1 MALIMLAALKIGIL
15 DGDDIGLEVVP
26 ECVKVM
32 KAAAAKA
39 GLAVDWLPVPI
50 ARRAH
55 DEFGHT
61 VPPGTLE
68 TLEKL
73 DGWVLGPIGHR
84 EYPRNDPTWINAH
97 PLLRTHFQFFANYK
111 PFKSY
116 PNIPSM
122 HKNVDML
129 FLRETTE
136 GFKVD
141 ANLYRGYGEFMP
153 TEELAIGVCVTTRTK
168 SRLIAEAAF
177 EAARARPRRKVSA
190 VHKNTVYR
198 MGDGLFADECRKVA
212 ARYPEVEF
220 EEVIVDTCALRLV
233 MNPQQYDVL
242 VTTNLYGDILT
253 DEAAGLVGGLGLAP
267 GLNAGGRHAMAQA
280 THGSAPDIAGKGIA
294 NPYAMIMSGKML
306 FEWLALKC
314 GEPRAAQAAKLIG
327 EAMERVISEAEQLTP
342 DLGGK
347 GSTAKMGDAVA
358 TAV

>member
-1 MALIMLAALKIGIL
+1 MALKIGIL

-32 KAAAAKA
+32 RAAAAKVA
-39 GLAVDWLPVPI
+39 LAIDWLPVPI
-50 ARRAH
+50 ARKAH
-55 DEFGHT
+55 EQLGHT

-84 EYPRNDPTWINAH
+84 EYPRNDPTWVNAH

-116 PNIPSM
+116 ANIPSV
-122 HKNVDML
+122 HKGVDML

-141 ANLYRGYGEFMP
+141 ANLFKGYGEFMP

-177 EAARARPRRKVSA
+177 EAARARPRKKVSA

-198 MGDGLFADECRKVA
+198 MGDGLFAEECRKVA
-212 ARYPEVEF
+212 GRYPDVEF

-267 GLNAGGRHAMAQA
+267 GLNAGERHAMAQA
-280 THGSAPDIAGKGIA
+280 THGSAPDISGKGIA

-306 FEWLALKC
+306 FEWLAIKRS
-314 GEPRAAQAAKLIG
+314 EPKAAQAARLIDS
-327 EAMERVISEAEQLTP
+327 AMERVVAEAKHLTR

-347 GSTAKMGDAVA
+347 ASTAEMGDAVA
-358 TAV
+358 AAV

>member
-1 MALIMLAALKIGIL
+1 MFKLGIL
-15 DGDDIGLEVVP
+15 EGDDIGREVVP

-32 KAAAAKA
+32 KAAASRVD
-39 GLAVDWLPVPI
+39 LAIDWVAVPI

-55 DEFGHT
+55 DELGHT
-61 VPPGTLE
+61 LPPGTLE
-68 TLEKL
+68 TLETL
-73 DGWVLGPIGHR
+73 HGWVLGPIGHR
-84 EYPRNDPTWINAH
+84 EYPRDDPTWVNVH
-97 PLLRTHFQFFANYK
+97 PILRKHFQFFANYK

-116 PNIPSM
+116 PGIPSL
-122 HKNVDML
+122 HKDVDML

-141 ANLYRGYGEFMP
+141 GNMFAGYGEFQP
-153 TEELAIGVCVTTRTK
+153 TEDMAIGICVTTRYK

-177 EAARARPRRKVSA
+177 EAAANRPRRKVSA

-198 MGDGLFADECRKVA
+198 MGDGLFAAECRKVA
-212 ARYPEVEF
+212 ARYPTIEF

-267 GLNAGGRHAMAQA
+267 GLNAGLRHAMAQA
-280 THGSAPDIAGKGIA
+280 THGSAPDIAGLGIA

-306 FEWLALKC
+306 FEWLAVKFS
-314 GEPRAAQAAKLIG
+314 ESRAAAAAALITH
-327 EAMERVISEAEQLTP
+327 AMDRVIAESRYLTR
-342 DLGGK
+342 DLGGDA
-347 GSTAKMGDAVA
+347 STQQMGDAVA
-358 TAV
+358 AAL

>member
-1 MALIMLAALKIGIL
+1 MALKIGIL
-15 DGDDIGLEVVP
+15 EGDDIGLEVVP

-32 KAAAAKA
+32 KAAAAKS
-39 GLAVDWLPVPI
+39 GLAIDWRPVPI

-55 DEFGHT
+55 EQFGHT
-61 VPPGTLE
+61 IPPGTLE
-68 TLEKL
+68 TLDQL
-73 DGWVLGPIGHR
+73 DGWILGPIGHR
-84 EYPRNDPTWINAH
+84 EYPKNDPTWVNAH
-97 PLLRTHFQFFANYK
+97 PVLRTHFQFFANYK

-116 PNIPSM
+116 PNIPSV

-141 ANLYRGYGEFMP
+141 ANLFKGYGEFQP
-153 TEELAIGVCVTTRTK
+153 TEDMAIGICVTTRRK

-177 EAARARPRRKVSA
+177 DAARARPRRKVSA
-190 VHKNTVYR
+190 IHKNTVYR
-198 MGDGLFADECRKVA
+198 MGDGIFAEECRKVA
-212 ARYPEVEF
+212 ACYPDVEF

-233 MNPQQYDVL
+233 MKPQQYDVL

-267 GLNAGGRHAMAQA
+267 GLNAGERHAMAQA

-306 FEWLALKC
+306 LDWLGMKRDDPKAT
-314 GEPRAAQAAKLIG
+314 RAAKLI
-327 EAMERVISEAEQLTP
+327 EQAVDRVIEEAKHLTR
-342 DLGGK
+342 DLGGTA
-347 GSTAKMGDAVA
+347 STAEMGDAIA
-358 TAV
+358 AAV

>member
-1 MALIMLAALKIGIL
+1 MTLKIGIL

-32 KAAAAKA
+32 KAAAART
-39 GLAVDWLPVPI
+39 GLAIEWRPVPI
-50 ARRAH
+50 ARKAH
-55 DEFGHT
+55 DELGHT
-61 VPPGTLE
+61 IPPGTLE
-68 TLEKL
+68 TLEAL

-84 EYPRNDPTWINAH
+84 EYPRGDPTWVNAH
-97 PLLRTHFQFFANYK
+97 PVFRTHFGFYANYK

-116 PNIPSM
+116 PNIPSI
-122 HKNVDML
+122 HKGVDML

-141 ANLYRGYGEFMP
+141 ANLYKGYGEFAP
-153 TEELAIGVCVTTRTK
+153 TEDTVIGICVTTRKK

-177 EAARARPRRKVSA
+177 EAARTRPRRKVSA

-198 MGDGLFADECRKVA
+198 MGDGLFAEECRKVA
-212 ARYPEVEF
+212 ARYPDVEF

-233 MNPQQYDVL
+233 MSPQQYDVL

-267 GLNAGGRHAMAQA
+267 GLNAGERHAMAQA

-294 NPYAMIMSGKML
+294 NPYAMVMSGKML
-306 FEWLALKC
+306 LDWLALKRD
-314 GEPRAAQAAKLIG
+314 EPRAAAAARLID
-327 EAMERVISEAEQLTP
+327 AAVERVVAEGRHLTR
-342 DLGGK
+342 DLGGSA
-347 GSTAKMGDAVA
+347 GTREMGDAIAEAVA
-358 TAV
+358 KS

>member
-1 MALIMLAALKIGIL
+1 MGRVAVLKIGIL
-15 DGDDIGLEVVP
+15 AGDDIGLEVVP

-32 KAAAAKA
+32 KAAAATTE
-39 GLAVDWLPVPI
+39 LPIDWVPVPI
-50 ARRAH
+50 ARKAH
-55 DEFGHT
+55 DDFGHT

-68 TLEKL
+68 KLERL

-84 EYPRNDPTWINAH
+84 EYPRNDPTWVNAH
-97 PLLRTHFQFFANYK
+97 PLLRTHFQFYANYK

-116 PNIPSM
+116 PNIPSV
-122 HKNVDML
+122 HKGVDML

-136 GFKVD
+136 GFKTD
-141 ANLYRGYGEFMP
+141 ANLYKGYGEFMP
-153 TEELAIGVCVTTRTK
+153 TEELAVGVCITTRTK

-177 EAARARPRRKVSA
+177 EAARERPRRKVSA

-212 ARYPEVEF
+212 ARFPEVEYD
-220 EEVIVDTCALRLV
+220 EVIVDTCALRLV
-233 MNPQQYDVL
+233 MKPQQYDVL

-267 GLNAGGRHAMAQA
+267 GLNAGARHAMAQA

-306 FEWLALKC
+306 LEWLGRKH
-314 GEPRAAQAAKLIG
+314 GEPRATQAAGRIDA
-327 EAMERVISEAEQLTP
+327 AMERVIAEARHLTA
-342 DLGGK
+342 DLGGRA
-347 GSTAKMGDAVA
+347 STGEMGDAVA
-358 TAV
+358 AAV

>member
-1 MALIMLAALKIGIL
+1 MTLNIGIL
-15 DGDDIGLEVVP
+15 LGDDIGPEVVP

-32 KAAAAKA
+32 KAAADKT
-39 GLAVDWLPVPI
+39 GLEIGWLPLPI
-50 ARRAH
+50 ARKAH
-55 DEFGHT
+55 EDFGHT
-61 VPPGTLE
+61 IPPGTLE
-68 TLEKL
+68 TLDKL
-73 DGWVLGPIGHR
+73 DGWILGPIGHR
-84 EYPRNDPTWINAH
+84 EYPKNDPTWVNAH
-97 PLLRTHFQFFANYK
+97 PVLRTHFQFFANYK

-116 PNIPSM
+116 PNVPSL

-141 ANLYRGYGEFMP
+141 ANLFKGYGEFQP
-153 TEELAIGVCVTTRTK
+153 TEDMAIGICVTTRRK

-177 EAARARPRRKVSA
+177 EAARLRPRRKVSA

-198 MGDGLFADECRKVA
+198 MGDGLFAEECRKVA
-212 ARYPEVEF
+212 ARFPEVEF

-267 GLNAGGRHAMAQA
+267 GLNAGERHAMAQA
-280 THGSAPDIAGKGIA
+280 THGSAPDIAGKGVA

-306 FEWLALKC
+306 FDWLGMKRN
-314 GEPRAAQAAKLIG
+314 EPRATRAATLI
-327 EAMERVISEAEQLTP
+327 EHAVERVIAEAKHLTR

-347 GSTAKMGDAVA
+347 ASTSEMGDAIA
-358 TAV
+358 AAL

>member
-1 MALIMLAALKIGIL
+1 MTLKIGIL
-15 DGDDIGLEVVP
+15 EGDDIGLEVVP

-32 KAAAAKA
+32 KTAAAKT
-39 GLAVDWLPVPI
+39 GLAVEWRLVPI
-50 ARRAH
+50 ARKAH
-55 DEFGHT
+55 DQFGHT
-61 VPPGTLE
+61 IPPGTLE
-68 TLEKL
+68 TLEGL

-84 EYPRNDPTWINAH
+84 EYPRDDPTWVNAH
-97 PLLRTHFQFFANYK
+97 PVLRTHFQFYANYK

-116 PNIPSM
+116 PNIPSV
-122 HKNVDML
+122 HENVDML

-141 ANLYRGYGEFMP
+141 ANLYQGYGEFQP
-153 TEELAIGVCVTTRTK
+153 TEDMAIGICVTTRRK

-177 EAARARPRRKVSA
+177 EAARVRARKKVSA

-212 ARYPEVEF
+212 ARYPDVEF
-220 EEVIVDTCALRLV
+220 EEVIVDTCALKLV
-233 MNPQQYDVL
+233 MAPQQFDVL

-267 GLNAGGRHAMAQA
+267 GLNAGERHAMAQA

-306 FEWLALKC
+306 YEWLARQRS
-314 GEPRAAQAAKLIG
+314 EPKA
-327 EAMERVISEAEQLTP
+327 SEAARYIEAAVEHVIAARKNLTR
-342 DLGGK
+342 DLGG
-347 GSTAKMGDAVA
+347 SARTAEMGDAIA
-358 TAV
+358 AAI

>member
-1 MALIMLAALKIGIL
+1 MKAASALKLGIL
-15 DGDDIGLEVVP
+15 EGDDIGREVVP

-39 GLAVDWLPVPI
+39 GLAIDWEPVPI
-50 ARRAH
+50 ARKAH
-55 DEFGHT
+55 DELGHT
-61 VPPGTLE
+61 IPPGTMEKLE
-68 TLEKL
+68 SL

-84 EYPRNDPTWINAH
+84 EYPRNDPTWVNAH
-97 PLLRTHFQFFANYK
+97 PVLRTHFQFYANYK

-116 PNIPSM
+116 ANIRSV
-122 HKNVDML
+122 HKDVDML

-141 ANLYRGYGEFMP
+141 ANLYKGYGEFMP
-153 TEELAIGVCVTTRTK
+153 TEELAVGVCITTRTK

-177 EAARARPRRKVSA
+177 EAANTRPRRKVSA

-198 MGDGLFADECRKVA
+198 MGDGLFAEECRKVA
-212 ARYPEVEF
+212 ARYPKVEF

-267 GLNAGGRHAMAQA
+267 GLNAGARHAMAQA

-306 FEWLALKC
+306 FEWLAIKRS
-314 GEPRAAQAAKLIG
+314 EPKAAAAAQSIG
-327 EAMERVISEAEQLTP
+327 AAMERVIADAKHLTR
-342 DLGGK
+342 DLGGSA
-347 GSTAKMGDAVA
+347 STAEMGDAVA
-358 TAV
+358 RAI

>member
-1 MALIMLAALKIGIL
+1 MLKLGIL
-15 DGDDIGLEVVP
+15 EGDDIGLEVVP

-32 KAAAAKA
+32 KAAAAKT
-39 GLAVDWLPVPI
+39 GLAIDWLQVPI
-50 ARRAH
+50 ARKAH
-55 DEFGHT
+55 DELGHT
-61 VPPGTLE
+61 IPPGTLE
-68 TLEKL
+68 TLERL

-84 EYPRNDPTWINAH
+84 EYPRDDPTWVNAH
-97 PLLRTHFQFFANYK
+97 PVFRKHFQFFANYK

-116 PNIPSM
+116 PNLPSV
-122 HKNVDML
+122 HKGVDML

-141 ANLYRGYGEFMP
+141 ANLFAGYGEFQP
-153 TEELAIGVCVTTRTK
+153 TEDMAIGVCVTTRRK

-177 EAARARPRRKVSA
+177 EAANVRPRRKVSA
-190 VHKNTVYR
+190 IHKNTVYR

-212 ARYPEVEF
+212 ARYPDVEF

-267 GLNAGGRHAMAQA
+267 GLNAGESHAMAQA
-280 THGSAPDIAGKGIA
+280 THGSAPDIAGRNIA

-306 FEWLALKC
+306 FEWLGRKRN
-314 GEPRAAQAAKLIG
+314 EPKAVEAARLIDAAVDRI
-327 EAMERVISEAEQLTP
+327 ISEARHLTS

-347 GSTAKMGDAVA
+347 AGTKQMGDAIA
-358 TAV
+358 AAL

>member
-1 MALIMLAALKIGIL
+1 MTLKIGIL

-32 KAAAAKA
+32 KAAAART
-39 GLAVDWLPVPI
+39 GLAIEWRPVPI
-50 ARRAH
+50 ARKAH
-55 DEFGHT
+55 DELGHT
-61 VPPGTLE
+61 IPPGTLE
-68 TLEKL
+68 TLEAL

-84 EYPRNDPTWINAH
+84 EYPRGDPTWVNAH
-97 PLLRTHFQFFANYK
+97 PVFRTHFGFYANYK

-116 PNIPSM
+116 PNIPSI
-122 HKNVDML
+122 HKGVDML

-141 ANLYRGYGEFMP
+141 ANLYKGYGEFAP
-153 TEELAIGVCVTTRTK
+153 TEDTVIGICVTTRKK

-177 EAARARPRRKVSA
+177 EAARTRPRRKVSA

-198 MGDGLFADECRKVA
+198 MGDGLFAEECRKVA
-212 ARYPEVEF
+212 ARYPDVEF

-233 MNPQQYDVL
+233 MSPQQYDVL

-267 GLNAGGRHAMAQA
+267 GLNAGERHAMAQA

-294 NPYAMIMSGKML
+294 NPYAMVMSGKML
-306 FEWLALKC
+306 LDWLALKRD
-314 GEPRAAQAAKLIG
+314 EPRAAAAARLID
-327 EAMERVISEAEQLTP
+327 AAVERVVAEGRHLTR
-342 DLGGK
+342 DLGGSA
-347 GSTAKMGDAVA
+347 STREMGDAIAEAVA
-358 TAV
+358 KS

>member
-1 MALIMLAALKIGIL
+1 MLRIGIL
-15 DGDDIGLEVVP
+15 LGDDIGLEVVP

-32 KAAAAKA
+32 KAAAEKA
-39 GLAVDWLPVPI
+39 QLPIEWLPVPI
-50 ARRAH
+50 ARKAH
-55 DEFGHT
+55 EQFGHT

-68 TLEKL
+68 TLEGL

-84 EYPRNDPTWINAH
+84 EYPRGDPTWVNAH
-97 PLLRTHFQFFANYK
+97 PLLRTHFQFYANYK
-111 PFKSY
+111 PFRSY
-116 PNIPSM
+116 PNIPSV
-122 HKNVDML
+122 HKDVDML

-141 ANLYRGYGEFMP
+141 ANLFKGYGEFMP
-153 TEELAIGVCVTTRTK
+153 TEDLAVGVCITTRRK

-177 EAARARPRRKVSA
+177 EAAQTRSRRKVSA

-198 MGDGLFADECRKVA
+198 MGDGLFAEECRKVA
-212 ARYPEVEF
+212 ARFPDVEF

-233 MNPQQYDVL
+233 MQPQQYDVL

-267 GLNAGGRHAMAQA
+267 GLNAGERHAMAQA

-306 FEWLALKC
+306 FDWLAIKRN
-314 GEPRAAQAAKLIG
+314 EPKAREAGRLVAN
-327 EAMERVISEAEQLTP
+327 AMEHVIAEARHLTR

-347 GSTAKMGDAVA
+347 AGTQEMGDAVA
-358 TAV
+358 AAI

>member
-1 MALIMLAALKIGIL
+1 MALKIGIL
-15 DGDDIGLEVVP
+15 EGDDIGLEVVP

-32 KAAAAKA
+32 KAAAAKI
-39 GLAVDWLPVPI
+39 GLAVDWRPVPI

-61 VPPGTLE
+61 VPRGTLE
-68 TLEKL
+68 TLGQL

-84 EYPRNDPTWINAH
+84 EYPRNDPTWVNAH

-116 PNIPSM
+116 PNIPSV
-122 HKNVDML
+122 HKDVDML

-141 ANLYRGYGEFMP
+141 ANLFEGYGEFMP
-153 TEELAIGVCVTTRTK
+153 TEELAVGVCITTRTK

-190 VHKNTVYR
+190 IHKNTVYR
-198 MGDGLFADECRKVA
+198 MGDGLFADECRKVS
-212 ARYPEVEF
+212 ARYPDVEF

-267 GLNAGGRHAMAQA
+267 GLNAGERHAMAQA

-306 FEWLALKC
+306 FEWLALKR
-314 GEPRAAQAAKLIG
+314 GEPKAADAAKLIG
-327 EAMERVISEAEQLTP
+327 EAMERVIAEAKHLTR
-342 DLGGK
+342 DLGG
-347 GSTAKMGDAVA
+347 GAATAEMGDAVVA
-358 TAV
+358 AL

>member
-1 MALIMLAALKIGIL
+1 MALKIGIL
-15 DGDDIGLEVVP
+15 EGDDIGLEVVP

-32 KAAAAKA
+32 KAAAAKV
-39 GLAVDWLPVPI
+39 GLAVDWNPVPI
-50 ARRAH
+50 ARKAH

-61 VPPGTLE
+61 IPPGTLE
-68 TLEKL
+68 TLDRL

-84 EYPRNDPTWINAH
+84 EYPEGDSTWVNAH
-97 PLLRTHFQFFANYK
+97 PVLRTHFQFYANYK

-116 PNIPSM
+116 PNIPSV
-122 HKNVDML
+122 HEGVDML

-141 ANLYRGYGEFMP
+141 ANLYKGYGEFQP
-153 TEELAIGVCVTTRTK
+153 TEDVAIGICVTTRRK

-177 EAARARPRRKVSA
+177 EAARARPRKKVSA
-190 VHKNTVYR
+190 IHKNTVYR

-212 ARYPEVEF
+212 ACFPDVAF

-267 GLNAGGRHAMAQA
+267 GLNAGERHAMAQA
-280 THGSAPDIAGKGIA
+280 THGSAPDIAGQGIA

-306 FEWLALKC
+306 YEWLARKRS
-314 GEPRAAQAAKLIG
+314 EPQAA
-327 EAMERVISEAEQLTP
+327 EAARYIEGAVERVIAEARYLTR
-342 DLGGK
+342 DLGGTA
-347 GSTAKMGDAVA
+347 STARMGDAIA
-358 TAV
+358 AAI

>member
-1 MALIMLAALKIGIL
+1 MLKLGIL
-15 DGDDIGLEVVP
+15 EGDDIGLEVVP

-32 KAAAAKA
+32 KAAAAKT
-39 GLAVDWLPVPI
+39 GLAIDWLPVPI
-50 ARRAH
+50 ARKAH
-55 DEFGHT
+55 DELGHT
-61 VPPGTLE
+61 IPPGTLE
-68 TLEKL
+68 TLERL

-84 EYPRNDPTWINAH
+84 EYPRDDPTWVNAH
-97 PLLRTHFQFFANYK
+97 PVFRKHFQFFANYK

-116 PNIPSM
+116 PNLPSV
-122 HKNVDML
+122 HKGVDML

-141 ANLYRGYGEFMP
+141 ANLFAGYGEFQP
-153 TEELAIGVCVTTRTK
+153 TEDMAIGICVTTRRK

-177 EAARARPRRKVSA
+177 EAANVRPRRKVSA
-190 VHKNTVYR
+190 IHKNTVYR

-212 ARYPEVEF
+212 ARYPDVEF

-267 GLNAGGRHAMAQA
+267 GLNAGESHAMAQA
-280 THGSAPDIAGKGIA
+280 THGSAPDIAGKNLA

-306 FEWLALKC
+306 LEWLGRKR
-314 GEPRAAQAAKLIG
+314 GEPKAVEAARLI
-327 EAMERVISEAEQLTP
+327 EKAVDQVIAEGKRLTG

-347 GSTAKMGDAVA
+347 AGTTQMGDAIVA
-358 TAV
+358 AI

>member
-1 MALIMLAALKIGIL
+1 MLTIGIL
-15 DGDDIGLEVVP
+15 EGDDIGLEVVP

-32 KAAAAKA
+32 KAAAAKT

-55 DEFGHT
+55 DQLGHT

-68 TLEKL
+68 TLEGL

-84 EYPRNDPTWINAH
+84 EYPRNDPTWVNAH

-116 PNIPSM
+116 PNIPSV

-141 ANLYRGYGEFMP
+141 ANLYKGYGEFMP
-153 TEELAIGVCVTTRTK
+153 TEELAVGLCITTRTK

-190 VHKNTVYR
+190 IHKNTVYR

-212 ARYPEVEF
+212 ARYPDVVF

-267 GLNAGGRHAMAQA
+267 GLNAGERHAMAQA

-306 FEWLALKC
+306 FEWLALKRK
-314 GEPRAAQAAKLIG
+314 EPKAAAAAKLIG
-327 EAMERVISEAEQLTP
+327 EAMERVIAEAKHLTR
-342 DLGGK
+342 DLGGS
-347 GSTAKMGDAVA
+347 GSTEGMGDAVVSA
-358 TAV
+358 L

>member
-1 MALIMLAALKIGIL
+1 MALRIGIL
-15 DGDDIGLEVVP
+15 EGDDIGLEVVP

-32 KAAAAKA
+32 EAAAARA
-39 GLAVDWLPVPI
+39 GLAVDWQPLPI

-55 DEFGHT
+55 EQFGHT
-61 VPPGTLE
+61 MPPGTLE
-68 TLEKL
+68 ALDRL

-84 EYPRNDPTWINAH
+84 EYPRGDPTWVNAH
-97 PLLRTHFQFFANYK
+97 PLLRTHFQFYANYK

-116 PNIPSM
+116 PNIPSL
-122 HKNVDML
+122 HENVDML

-141 ANLYRGYGEFMP
+141 ANLYKGYGEFQP
-153 TEELAIGVCVTTRTK
+153 TEEVAIGICVTTRRK

-177 EAARARPRRKVSA
+177 EAARARPRKKVSA

-212 ARYPEVEF
+212 ARYPDVEF
-220 EEVIVDTCALRLV
+220 DEVIVDTCALKLV
-233 MNPQQYDVL
+233 MAPQQFDVL

-267 GLNAGGRHAMAQA
+267 GLNAGERHAMAQA

-306 FEWLALKC
+306 YEWLARQRN
-314 GEPRAAQAAKLIG
+314 EPKAAEAARRI
-327 EAMERVISEAEQLTP
+327 EAAVEQVIAGKKNLTR
-342 DLGGK
+342 DLGGNAR
-347 GSTAKMGDAVA
+347 TAQMGDAIA
-358 TAV
+358 AAI

>member
-1 MALIMLAALKIGIL
+1 MLTIGIL
-15 DGDDIGLEVVP
+15 EGDDIGLEVVP

-32 KAAAAKA
+32 KAAAAKT

-55 DEFGHT
+55 DQLGHT
-61 VPPGTLE
+61 VPQGTLE
-68 TLEKL
+68 TLERL

-84 EYPRNDPTWINAH
+84 EYPRNDPTWVNAH

-116 PNIPSM
+116 PNIPSV
-122 HKNVDML
+122 HKDVDML

-141 ANLYRGYGEFMP
+141 ANLYKGYGEFMP
-153 TEELAIGVCVTTRTK
+153 TEELVVGLCITTRTK

-177 EAARARPRRKVSA
+177 EAARGRPRRKVSA
-190 VHKNTVYR
+190 IHKNTVYR

-212 ARYPEVEF
+212 ARYPDVEF
-220 EEVIVDTCALRLV
+220 EEVIVDTCALRLA

-267 GLNAGGRHAMAQA
+267 GLNAGERHAMAQA
-280 THGSAPDIAGKGIA
+280 THGSAPDIAGQGIA

-306 FEWLALKC
+306 FESLGRKRK
-314 GEPRAAQAAKLIG
+314 EPKAIQAAILIG
-327 EAMERVISEAEQLTP
+327 EAMERVIAEATHLTR
-342 DLGGK
+342 DLGGTA
-347 GSTAKMGDAVA
+347 STAEMGDAVA
-358 TAV
+358 AAA

>member
-1 MALIMLAALKIGIL
+1 MTLKIGIL

-32 KAAAAKA
+32 KAAAART
-39 GLAVDWLPVPI
+39 GLAIEWRPVPI
-50 ARRAH
+50 ARKAH
-55 DEFGHT
+55 DELGHT
-61 VPPGTLE
+61 IPPGTLE
-68 TLEKL
+68 TLDSL

-84 EYPRNDPTWINAH
+84 EYPRSDPTWVNAH
-97 PLLRTHFQFFANYK
+97 PVFRTHFGFYANYK

-116 PNIPSM
+116 PNIPSI
-122 HKNVDML
+122 HKGVDML

-141 ANLYRGYGEFMP
+141 ANLYKGYGEFAP
-153 TEELAIGVCVTTRTK
+153 TEDTVIGICVTTRKK

-177 EAARARPRRKVSA
+177 EAARTRPRRKVSA

-198 MGDGLFADECRKVA
+198 MGDGLFAEECRKVA
-212 ARYPEVEF
+212 ARYPDVEF

-233 MNPQQYDVL
+233 MSPQQYDVL

-267 GLNAGGRHAMAQA
+267 GLNAGERHAMAQA

-294 NPYAMIMSGKML
+294 NPYAMVISGKML
-306 FEWLALKC
+306 LDWLALRRD
-314 GEPRAAQAAKLIG
+314 EPKAAAAARLID
-327 EAMERVISEAEQLTP
+327 AAVERVVAEGRHLTR
-342 DLGGK
+342 DLGGSA
-347 GSTAKMGDAVA
+347 GTREMGDAIAEAVA
-358 TAV
+358 KS